1 MSLWILEI
9 EFDNILGHSGLDS
22 GPYRETKFSANFHR
36 GSIGV
41 V

>member
-22 GPYRETKFSANFHR
+22 GPYRETKFSMRIFIG
-36 GSIGV
+36 GSIG
-41 V
+41 

>member
-22 GPYRETKFSANFHR
+22 GRIEKPSFPRIFIG
-36 GSIGV
+36 GSTWV